1 MNLDH
6 TIPTRLSEILISKIC
21 HDLVSP
27 VGAVNNGIEFLN
39 DMGAD
44 GLQDGLGLID
54 HSARQASVRLQ
65 LFRMCYGAGGSDAK
79 TTGKMIYETFQNYV
93 ADTKCTMVWDLM
105 NDMPEQDLPAGFLKT
120 LLNMMV
126 FIQESLPKGGMIAIS
141 MQDNYMIVTGTGD
154 VVKPKDGAYDALN
167 TNVSTDDITPKSI
180 HGYITRAYA
189 ELFGLKITSNIDE
202 STIIIKLEIS

>member
-1 MNLDH
+1 MNLYH
-6 TIPTRLSEILISKIC
+6 TIPTRISEILISKIC

-39 DMGAD
+39 DVGAD

-65 LFRMCYGAGGSDAK
+65 LFRMAYGAGGSDAK
-79 TTGKMIYETFQNYV
+79 TTGKMIYETFQNYI
-93 ADTKCTMVWDLM
+93 ADTKCEMVWDLM
-105 NDMPEQDLPAGFLKT
+105 NDIPDEDSKAGFMKI

-126 FIQESLPKGGMIAIS
+126 FVQETLPKGGIIKIT
-141 MQDNYMIVTGTGD
+141 MQDNQMIVTGTGD
-154 VVKPKDGAYDALN
+154 KIKPKDGAIEALN
-167 TNVSTDDITPKSI
+167 ADVPTDDITPKSV

-189 ELFGLKITSNIDE
+189 ELFGFELVHEMTDE
-202 STIIIKLEIS
+202 SITLSLGY